1 MFSNGNKTFP
11 STHLRMTWVAAA
23 ISALALVALPAGAQ
37 TGGTAAGT
45 GSGTGGSSASG
56 APGVTSKGA
65 PGGSSTNARGNTG
78 TAGNSAVAR
87 VDSKVMVDLAQAN
100 VAEIETGKLALEK
113 SPNED
118 VKKFAQ
124 HMIDDHTKALQE
136 LQTLAQSKGVKLP
149 DGTDVQHKTMA
160 TAMKALSGNAF
171 DNQYMKRVG
180 VNDHQR
186 TIDLLQKAQK
196 SQDPEIKAMADK
208 MIPTVQSHLKMAQET
223 QAKTGN
229 ASRTSKADAS
239 ATKKSAS

>member
-1 MFSNGNKTFP
+1 MFSNGNKPLP

-23 ISALALVALPAGAQ
+23 ISALALAGLPASAQ

-45 GSGTGGSSASG
+45 G
-56 APGVTSKGA
+56 
-65 PGGSSTNARGNTG
+65 GGSSTSARGNTG
-78 TAGNSAVAR
+78 TAGNSSVAR
-87 VDSKVMVDLAQAN
+87 ADSRVMVDLAQAN
-100 VAEIETGKLALEK
+100 FAEIETGKLALEK
-113 SPNED
+113 SQNED

-124 HMIDDHTKALQE
+124 HMIDEHTKAQQE

-149 DGTDVQHKTMA
+149 DGTDLQHKTMA
-160 TAMKALSGNAF
+160 TAMKALSGNTF

-186 TIDLLQKAQK
+186 TIELLQKAQK

-208 MIPTVQSHLKMAQET
+208 MIPTVQSHLKMAQDT
-223 QAKTGN
+223 QAKAAS
-229 ASRTSKADAS
+229 ASRTSKADPS